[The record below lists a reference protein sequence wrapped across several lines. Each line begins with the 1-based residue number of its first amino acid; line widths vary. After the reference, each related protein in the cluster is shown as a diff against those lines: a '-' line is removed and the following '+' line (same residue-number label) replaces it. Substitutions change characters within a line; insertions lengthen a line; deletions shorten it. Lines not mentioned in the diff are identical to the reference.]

1 MRGGV
6 YGKEEPRSQLFSIER
21 GRLLKAPR
29 GRFKGTHWSEIEFE
43 NENTPVGF

>member
-1 MRGGV
+1 M

-21 GRLLKAPR
+21 GRLLKAPH